1 MVAKKKACVVSPTLL
16 ANLSV
21 NKKVPER
28 FKQGMCNW
36 MDSDSEKENDEDFQ
50 PPKKRPRMKSAPKG
64 KQRFAEVVSSEE
76 L

>member
-1 MVAKKKACVVSPTLL
+1 M
-16 ANLSV
+16 

-28 FKQGMCNW
+28 FKLGMCNW